1 VIGGFRIEGYVIA
14 SADGMI
20 ADANGVMPRS
30 LHHDADKRYFEA
42 GLDHVEAV
50 VHGRHSQE
58 FQPKTLRRRRLI
70 LTRSV
75 EALAP
80 HPNNAHALLWNPAGT
95 SFEKALRRA
104 RGGLRDDRRHR
115 RAHGLRSVPKNG
127 LRRLPSLPGG
137 GRPSARRAASFHQ
150 EPVCGEPDVC
160 LAAVG
165 LRAGQTL
172 WLGDEVTLTD
182 WTGALYF
189 RPLESRF
196 GEIEPSLCSAR
207 PRSGFSCRS
216 ASAANSGYFG
226 IGNPDPQELDALASG
241 AETMM
246 RSPRFNSLR

>member
-1 VIGGFRIEGYVIA
+1 VIGGFRVEGYVIA

-30 LHHDADKRYFEA
+30 LHHNADKRYFEA

-80 HPNNAHALLWNPAGT
+80 HPNNAHALLWNPAGAP
-95 SFEKALRRA
+95 FEKACAALGVDSGTIAVIGGPMVYTLFLKMGYDIFHLCRA
-104 RGGLRDDRRHR
+104 EGVL
-115 RAHGLRSVPKNG
+115 
-127 LRRLPSLPGG
+127 LPGG
-137 GRPSARRAASFHQ
+137 L
-150 EPVCGEPDVC
+150 PVFIRDLFGGEPDAC
-160 LAAVG
+160 LAAAG

-182 WTGALYF
+182 WT
-189 RPLESRF
+189 R
-196 GEIEPSLCSAR
+196 
-207 PRSGFSCRS
+207 
-216 ASAANSGYFG
+216 AS
-226 IGNPDPQELDALASG
+226 
-241 AETMM
+241 
-246 RSPRFNSLR
+246 